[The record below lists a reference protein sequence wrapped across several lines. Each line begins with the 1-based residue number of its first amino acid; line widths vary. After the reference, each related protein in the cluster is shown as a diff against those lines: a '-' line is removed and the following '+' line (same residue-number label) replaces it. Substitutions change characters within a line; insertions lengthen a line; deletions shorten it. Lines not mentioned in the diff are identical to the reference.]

1 MTAVSICRN
10 IIFIGFNGTA
20 AREASQLQ
28 ADQLPVTAS
37 IRPTGFSKG
46 VDFACMGLACQEN
59 DEKSRQ

>member
-1 MTAVSICRN
+1 MTAFSICRN

-20 AREASQLQ
+20 ARETSQLQ

-46 VDFACMGLACQEN
+46 IQYAWMGPVCQEN
-59 DEKSRQ
+59 NENSCQ